1 MENWYIVNDIDDFVD
16 KARNIVYNNFG
27 KWDDDK
33 SNIDLLIDSVKDEE
47 KEDLERVLSRN
58 ESFIIATNLL
68 KKQKH
73 KKTGKIRYALND
85 KVFLSIIEE
94 LNSRMVSNILS
105 SLASKGLIESSYDC
119 EINDFIF
126 WIKDEKEPE
135 NPETD

>member
-1 MENWYIVNDIDDFVD
+1 MEDWYIVNDIDDFVD

-33 SNIDLLIDSVKDEE
+33 SNIDLLIDSVKEE
-47 KEDLERVLSRN
+47 EQEDLEKVLSRK
-58 ESFIIATNLL
+58 ESLVIAKNLL

-73 KKTGKIRYALND
+73 KKTGEIRYALND
-85 KVFLSIIEE
+85 KIFLSIIEE

-105 SLASKGLIESSYDC
+105 SLANKGLIESSYDC
-119 EINDFIF
+119 EINDFVF